1 METGPGEFHSRRP
14 DDPEVSPEIKQ
25 EPLDAVQPTTAS
37 CSGETDQTT
46 ETEPGRPIAHET
58 ASKLGESGLVA
69 ATGDKDIKPRVVDR
83 SGRKPKG
90 AVKKPKGGKGH
101 FSKQLK
107 SQLTASGKLNANPP
121 MSEEQ
126 RRARR
131 RKRKK

>member
-14 DDPEVSPEIKQ
+14 DDPEVSPEIRH

-37 CSGETDQTT
+37 SSDMDQPPEAETL
-46 ETEPGRPIAHET
+46 GKVSANT
-58 ASKLGESGLVA
+58 ASQLGESGLIG
-69 ATGDKDIKPRVVDR
+69 ATGDKEIKPRAVDR

-126 RRARR
+126 KRARR